1 MKIKMNRQ
9 NQILNEKGD
18 IIAAFRLE
26 ETMNSI
32 TKKFSRIYTLYSIKG
47 KKITTTNDML
57 DFKQKEKYLNINWK
71 KYL

>member
-26 ETMNSI
+26 ETMHSI
-32 TKKFSRIYTLYSIKG
+32 TKKFSRIY
-47 KKITTTNDML
+47 
-57 DFKQKEKYLNINWK
+57 KYLSAK
-71 KYL
+71 S

>member
-26 ETMNSI
+26 ETMHSI
-32 TKKFSRIYTLYSIKG
+32 TKNFQEFILYI
-47 KKITTTNDML
+47 L
-57 DFKQKEKYLNINWK
+57 LKEKKLQQLMIC
-71 KYL
+71 